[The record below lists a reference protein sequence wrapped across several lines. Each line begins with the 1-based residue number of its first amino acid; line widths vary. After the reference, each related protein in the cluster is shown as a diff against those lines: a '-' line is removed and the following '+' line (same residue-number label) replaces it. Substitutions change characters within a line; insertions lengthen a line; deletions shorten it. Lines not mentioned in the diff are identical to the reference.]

1 MSQREEPRTPDSSEG
16 MGPAETGKP
25 TPVGPAVA
33 GTATSRPNGDNPA
46 AVPGDPPATRPS
58 PRATLDSEVRTIK
71 DDVLRLG
78 ALVEVALERAGRAL
92 TDRDADLADSVRWD
106 DAEVNDLQRR
116 VSNAI
121 AVTLATQQPM
131 ARDLRELLALYHAAA
146 ELERMGDY
154 AVNIAKLAQQLASEP
169 EIPMFSQIPLMERLC
184 RSQLHAAMRALVDVS
199 EADARAV
206 CANDDELDRLYD
218 AVYRSAMEVMQADP
232 SRVPQATHML
242 FIAHHLERLGDRV
255 TNIGEDVV
263 YLATGQIEDLN

>member
-1 MSQREEPRTPDSSEG
+1 MPADDAATEPAPDGAPSS
-16 MGPAETGKP
+16 ADT
-25 TPVGPAVA
+25 A
-33 GTATSRPNGDNPA
+33 GGRP
-46 AVPGDPPATRPS
+46 
-58 PRATLDSEVRTIK
+58 TLDGELRTVK

-92 TDRDADLADSVRWD
+92 AERDTELADRVRWD

-116 VSNAI
+116 VSNEI

-131 ARDLRELLALYHAAA
+131 ARDLRELLTLYHAAA

-154 AVNIAKLAQQLASEP
+154 AVNIAKLAQQLAAEP
-169 EIPMFSQIPLMERLC
+169 EVPLFSQIPIMERLC
-184 RSQLHAAMRALVDVS
+184 RSQLRAAMRALVDVS

-218 AVYRSAMEVMQADP
+218 AVYHGAMELMKTDA
-232 SRVPQATHML
+232 SRVPQATHL
-242 FIAHHLERLGDRV
+242 IFVAHHLERLGDRV

-263 YLATGQIEDLN
+263 YLATGQVEDLN